1 MLLPHFEFHEP
12 TTVSEACE
20 IMGRL
25 REKARPIAGG
35 TDLIVNMKKNLIRPD
50 HVVSLA
56 KIDDLKGIV
65 RENGLLEIGACVTAA
80 EIAGSDAVEKKFA
93 ALAQGARVLGSPLIR
108 NLATISGNVVSARP
122 AADLPPP
129 LMAYGARAVLMKTS
143 GERSVD
149 LNDFFKAPGKTVMDP
164 DEILTRIVIEAPQGH
179 YGDSYVKLGLRQTF
193 EISLVNVA
201 AFISLDGS
209 DGPISKARVIL
220 GSVGPTPI
228 RSQSAEDVLGG
239 QMPSEPLFARAGE
252 AAAGDAQPIDDFRG
266 SAEYRRDMV
275 AVLTRR
281 ALNMA
286 LKRAGSR

>member
-1 MLLPHFEFHEP
+1 VLLPEFEFHEP

-25 REKARPIAGG
+25 GEKARPLAGG
-35 TDLIVNMKKNLIRPD
+35 TDLLVNMKKKLIRPD

-56 KIDDLKGIV
+56 KIDDLKGID
-65 RENGLLEIGACVTAA
+65 RENGILTIGGCVTAA
-80 EIAGSDAVEKKFA
+80 ELADSEVIRETLC
-93 ALAQGARVLGSPLIR
+93 ALAEAAGVLGSPLVR
-108 NLATISGNVVSARP
+108 NLATIAGNVVSARP

-129 LMAYGARAVLMKTS
+129 LIAYGARAVLVKTS

-149 LNDFFKAPGKTVMDP
+149 LSDFFKAPGKTVMDP
-164 DEILTRIVIEAPQGH
+164 DEILTRIIIGVPRGR
-179 YGDSYVKLGLRQTF
+179 YGDSYIKLGVRQTL

-201 AFISLDGS
+201 AFISLDDP
-209 DGPISKARVIL
+209 DGPITEARIVL

-228 RSQSAEDVLGG
+228 RALSAEEVLKGQSASDA
-239 QMPSEPLFARAGE
+239 LFARAGE

-275 AVLTRR
+275 GVLTRR
-281 ALNMA
+281 ALNAA
-286 LKRAGSR
+286 LDRAMSR

>member
-1 MLLPHFEFHEP
+1 VLLPEFEFHEP

-25 REKARPIAGG
+25 REKARPLAGG
-35 TDLIVNMKKNLIRPD
+35 TDLVVNMKKKLIRPG

-56 KIDDLKGIV
+56 KIDELKGIF
-65 RENGLLEIGACVTAA
+65 RENGLLTIGACVTAA
-80 EIAGSDAVEKKFA
+80 ELAGSDAVEKTFG
-93 ALAQGARVLGSPLIR
+93 ALAEGARVLGSPLVR
-108 NLATISGNVVSARP
+108 NLATIAGNVVSARP

-129 LMAYGARAVLMKTS
+129 LMAYGASAVMTKTS

-149 LNDFFKAPGKTVMDP
+149 LNDFFTGPGKTVMAP
-164 DEILTRIVIEAPQGH
+164 DELLTKIVIKEPQGH
-179 YGDSYVKLGLRQTF
+179 YGDSYIKLGVRQTL

-201 AFISLDGS
+201 AFISLDGP
-209 DGPISKARVIL
+209 DGPIREARIVL

-228 RSQSAEDVLGG
+228 RALSAEDVLAG
-239 QMPSEPLFARAGE
+239 QMPSESLFAQAGE
-252 AAAGDAQPIDDFRG
+252 AAARDSKPIDDFRG

-275 AVLTRR
+275 GVLTRR

-286 LKRAGSR
+286 LNRAGSR